1 MPVHT
6 SLETVE
12 TPAGVADLA
21 KVRANVKRV
30 VSYCREHGI
39 AWRPHIKTH
48 KCTRL
53 ARLQLD
59 AGVQGLTVATPREAE
74 VMSTVCDDLLLAY
87 SVIGDSKLD
96 RVMAIP
102 DHVRLTVG
110 LDSEDALTAW
120 SDAAQRAG
128 RTVKVLVEVDLG
140 MNRVGLETKEEAVR
154 LAGRI
159 RSFPGVEYAGLMF
172 YPGHIRGPQE
182 GQDAQLEVLASDLRA
197 LYEALEAEGL
207 SPQVVSGGSTPTLW
221 RSHELPGLTEIRSG
235 TAIFFD
241 REGLTIG
248 VAGPEDMAYTVLATV
263 VSTSIEDQAAIDAG
277 SKALSKEGRG
287 EDGGFAVLQDHPEVV
302 VKGVSEEHS
311 VLDLSKSDWR
321 PRVGDRV
328 RVLPNHVCVS
338 VNLQDELLVLV
349 DDTLERW
356 PLEARGR
363 SKAFLP
369 TGGPLAAEQAP

>member
-287 EDGGFAVLQDHPEVV
+287 EDGDSP
-302 VKGVSEEHS
+302 SC
-311 VLDLSKSDWR
+311 R
-321 PRVGDRV
+321 TIPR
-328 RVLPNHVCVS
+328 S
-338 VNLQDELLVLV
+338 
-349 DDTLERW
+349 W
-356 PLEARGR
+356 
-363 SKAFLP
+363 
-369 TGGPLAAEQAP
+369 

>member
-87 SVIGDSKLD
+87 PVIGDSKLD

-263 VSTSIEDQAAIDAG
+263 VSTSIEGQAAIDAG

-287 EDGGFAVLQDHPEVV
+287 GDVGFAVLQDHPEVV
-302 VKGVSEEHS
+302 VKGVSEEHG

-363 SKAFLP
+363 KAFLP

>member
-1 MPVHT
+1 MSVHS
-6 SLETVE
+6 SLEAVE

-21 KVRANVKRV
+21 KVRANLERV
-30 VSYCREHGI
+30 VSYCSEHGL

-48 KCTRL
+48 KCTGM
-53 ARLQLD
+53 ARLQLE

-74 VMSTVCDDLLLAY
+74 VMATVCDDLLLAY
-87 SVIGDSKLD
+87 PMMGDSKLD
-96 RVMAIP
+96 RVMAISE
-102 DHVRLTVG
+102 DVRLTVG
-110 LDSEDALTAW
+110 LDSEDALCAVA
-120 SDAAQRAG
+120 SAAQRAD
-128 RTVKVLVEVDLG
+128 RSVRILVEVDLG
-140 MNRVGLETKEEAVR
+140 MSRVGLETTEEVVR

-159 RSFPGVEYAGLMF
+159 SDFDGVEYAGLMF

-197 LYEALEAEGL
+197 LYEALEQAGL
-207 SPQVVSGGSTPTLW
+207 SPEVVSGGSTPTLW

-241 REGLTIG
+241 REGLNIG
-248 VAGPEDMAYTVLATV
+248 VAESEDMAYTVLATV
-263 VSTSIEDQAAIDAG
+263 VSTSISGQAAIDAG

-287 EDGGFAVLQDHPEVV
+287 GDEGFAVLLDHPEVV
-302 VKGVSEEHS
+302 VKGVSEEHG

-321 PRVGDRV
+321 PRVGELV

-349 DDTLERW
+349 DGAVERW

-363 SKAFLP
+363 RHFSDR
-369 TGGPLAAEQAP
+369 GPAVPAEQTT